1 MEQSR
6 HGQGI
11 TSVKVHHPS
20 GGASSFSLGHDD
32 AGDDRWGNNG
42 KVGGAAA
49 ATRAQAQP
57 VQNTYVRNQHHD
69 NNNVIGGGYQEETKG
84 PAQNSTEQRGQAP
97 DAGPG
102 AFTSVKYSGN
112 PPGGKSSITF

>member
-6 HGQGI
+6 HGEGV

-20 GGASSFSLGHDD
+20 GGASSFSLAHDD
-32 AGDDRWGNNG
+32 GTDDRWGNSNKIG
-42 KVGGAAA
+42 NAPKPSTNNNIFGGAPQQSTSNNIFGGPQQTTALPSEQARQEAPAA
-49 ATRAQAQP
+49 GT
-57 VQNTYVRNQHHD
+57 
-69 NNNVIGGGYQEETKG
+69 
-84 PAQNSTEQRGQAP
+84 
-97 DAGPG
+97 G

>member
-6 HGQGI
+6 HAQGV

-20 GGASSFSLGHDD
+20 GGASSFSLAHDD
-32 AGDDRWGNNG
+32 GSADDRWGNSG
-42 KVGGAAA
+42 K
-49 ATRAQAQP
+49 
-57 VQNTYVRNQHHD
+57 
-69 NNNVIGGGYQEETKG
+69 I
-84 PAQNSTEQRGQAP
+84 GQAAP
-97 DAGPG
+97 ARVQQQTTVLPSEQARANAPEAGPG

>member
-1 MEQSR
+1 MEQSK

-20 GGASSFSLGHDD
+20 GGASSFSLAHDTGD
-32 AGDDRWGNNG
+32 DDRWGNTG
-42 KVGGAAA
+42 KIGAS
-49 ATRAQAQP
+49 
-57 VQNTYVRNQHHD
+57 VRTTQTQK
-69 NNNVIGGGYQEETKG
+69 YEEEKQSL
-84 PAQNSTEQRGQAP
+84 PSQQQRESAP
-97 DAGPG
+97 QAGPG

>member
-1 MEQSR
+1 LTIIQLIQKMEQSR

-20 GGASSFSLGHDD
+20 GGASSFSLAHEGAD
-32 AGDDRWGNNG
+32 DDRWGNSG
-42 KVGGAAA
+42 KIGQSNRAAR
-49 ATRAQAQP
+49 TVHHEEEKQP
-57 VQNTYVRNQHHD
+57 VTTDERR
-69 NNNVIGGGYQEETKG
+69 E
-84 PAQNSTEQRGQAP
+84 QAP
-97 DAGPG
+97 TAGPG